1 MNDAAVTLPRLEDWR
16 VQFVGGS
23 ARLVGRAYG
32 HPSPDVDEGE
42 VVVTSE
48 VRHIDFTNNT
58 AQTRN
63 TLYQL
68 GRRAD

>member
-1 MNDAAVTLPRLEDWR
+1 MNDAVALPRLEEWR
-16 VQFVGGS
+16 LKFVGGS
-23 ARLVGRAYG
+23 ARLTGRAHG

-42 VVVTSE
+42 VVMTSQ
-48 VRHIDFTNNT
+48 VQSIDFINNT

-68 GRRAD
+68 GQRAD